1 MSVEEAERLAQ
12 QEKVSGILECRYKA
26 ALSRA
31 AAAAAAKHEK
41 LVAKQT
47 KLAVNAARRVE
58 YLKEWNNRMTVQRR
72 PKQGRRWRRRRLL
85 LLRNC
90 CLSCLAARPNF
101 TPAAHP

>member
-58 YLKEWNNRMTVQRR
+58 YLKERNKNDRAKKAKARQALEEE
-72 PKQGRRWRRRRLL
+72 KAAAAAKLL
-85 LLRNC
+85 LIMPG
-90 CLSCLAARPNF
+90 S
-101 TPAAHP
+101 